1 MSDNPN
7 DWYMPT
13 TIDDEPAYLVTREGI
28 VFFTMKSDGKV
39 PAQAQAE
46 IAQIV
51 TAWWRGEIFP
61 RRAAPVM
68 TSLFE
73 IEPHIPEPPSEHPAP
88 IEIVGGV
95 SGLQKLFVKMAE
107 ENRGLDHAALK
118 ELFDTHEVV
127 TAVWGQDWRP
137 GLPHLE
143 RRRSPACAGQAR
155 LEKNQSNDDGHPVQQ
170 QGARGAAATGIRR
183 GGHIR
188 PGSRRKSRMPCPD

>member
-1 MSDNPN
+1 MSDDPR
-7 DWYMPT
+7 DWYKPT

-28 VFFTMKSDGKV
+28 VFFTMKSDGEV

-61 RRAAPVM
+61 RSAAPVM

-73 IEPHIPEPPSEHPAP
+73 IEPHTPEPPPKHPAP

-118 ELFDTHEVV
+118 ALFEQHELVV
-127 TAVWGQDWRP
+127 AVWQAEDKTGGP
-137 GLPHLE
+137 GFLTLKGTDHLLAQVKRGSKKIRATMTAIWCNSRE
-143 RRRSPACAGQAR
+143 HAELLRQAF
-155 LEKNQSNDDGHPVQQ
+155 
-170 QGARGAAATGIRR
+170 
-183 GGHIR
+183 GG
-188 PGSRRKSRMPCPD
+188 DQ